1 MFSRP
6 IYERKLIDSQNKYV
20 VKVLT
25 GVRRCGKSTLLK
37 LFRKHL
43 VLQGVP
49 ENSII
54 EIDFELP
61 AFADLQNSYSFYQ
74 YMKARIPEA
83 GPTYLFV
90 DEVQELEEWAK
101 TINGVRAEFDADIYV
116 TGSNSRMFAGEH
128 LTFLSGRYIP
138 IEVYPLSFLEYC
150 SFKRIDVSQ
159 PTVLDDHYD
168 DYLKMGSFPAV
179 SLAQNAEFAQSLLN
193 GLYDSIYSRDILLR
207 GKIRNESAFLRVA
220 HYAFDNI
227 GNQTSPNSIANSLKN
242 AGHAISSDTVDNYL
256 TLMRNAFLLYS
267 CPRYDIRGKELLRT
281 NGKHYVV
288 DTGLRNRVLGF
299 RSSNHGHITENM
311 VFLELK
317 RRGYE
322 VSVGTLPES
331 ELDFVAQSQDG
342 RVYIQVCET
351 VLDPNVYKRELTPFS
366 KLKDGYPRTLITK
379 DRLDYSTEGI
389 RHINLFDFL
398 LGVQL

>member
-6 IYERKLIDSQNKYV
+6 IYERKLVDSQNADV

-43 VLQGVP
+43 VSQDVP
-49 ENSII
+49 EKNII

-61 AFADLQNSYSFYQ
+61 VFADLQDSRSFYQ
-74 YMKARIPEA
+74 YMKDRIPEA

-101 TINGVRAEFDADIYV
+101 TINGVRAEFNADIYV

-128 LTFLSGRYIP
+128 LTYLSGRYIP
-138 IEVYPLSFLEYC
+138 IEVYPLSFSEYC
-150 SFKRIDVSQ
+150 SFKKIDVTQ
-159 PTVLDDHYD
+159 LTILDGRYD
-168 DYLKMGSFPAV
+168 DYLRMGSLPAV

-207 GKIRNESAFLRVA
+207 GKIRNEAAFLRVA

-227 GNQTSPNSIANSLKN
+227 GNQTSPNAIANSLKS

-256 TLMRNAFLLYS
+256 TLMCNAFLLYS

-311 VFLELK
+311 VFLELR

-331 ELDFVAQSQDG
+331 ELDFLAQSQDG
-342 RVYIQVCET
+342 RIYIQTCET
-351 VLDPNVYKRELTPFS
+351 VLDPDVYKRELAPFS
-366 KLKDGYPRTLITK
+366 KLKDGYPRILITK

-398 LGVQL
+398 LGAQL